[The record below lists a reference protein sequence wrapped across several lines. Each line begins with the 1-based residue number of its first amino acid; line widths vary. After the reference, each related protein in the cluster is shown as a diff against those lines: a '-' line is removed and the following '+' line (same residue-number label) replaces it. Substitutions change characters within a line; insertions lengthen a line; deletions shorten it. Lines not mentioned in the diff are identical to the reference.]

1 MNFFR
6 SEEHLR
12 KWEGFEENRKGG
24 IISLHS
30 LMELFSTPYFRNR
43 GRPDYVSR
51 MSEYM
56 PGFLGKLDDLQDAGD
71 YWRMRSFEK
80 ISFSLA
86 LKLGL
91 M

>member
-12 KWEGFEENRKGG
+12 NWKGFEEKRAGG
-24 IISLHS
+24 TISLQS
-30 LMELFSTPYFRNR
+30 LMDLFSSAYFRER
-43 GRPDYVSR
+43 GRPDYVSH
-51 MSEYM
+51 MGEYM
-56 PGFLGKLDDLQDAGD
+56 AGFMGKLDDLPDAGD
-71 YWRMRSFEK
+71 YWRLKPHEK
-80 ISFSLA
+80 LGFKLA